1 MRSCQYF
8 PALFFYKR
16 VSLQVPVVKNKERK
30 LIMPTIGVRAAKE
43 LGIPLKQLV
52 NTLNTRTNFGKTMLM
67 NKNGSLTQLGKDVYE
82 AEKASTGTKSLHLY
96 IDALR
101 AKADMLIEPF
111 KTLLKK

>member
-1 MRSCQYF
+1 
-8 PALFFYKR
+8 
-16 VSLQVPVVKNKERK
+16 
-30 LIMPTIGVRAAKE
+30 
-43 LGIPLKQLV
+43 
-52 NTLNTRTNFGKTMLM
+52 MLM